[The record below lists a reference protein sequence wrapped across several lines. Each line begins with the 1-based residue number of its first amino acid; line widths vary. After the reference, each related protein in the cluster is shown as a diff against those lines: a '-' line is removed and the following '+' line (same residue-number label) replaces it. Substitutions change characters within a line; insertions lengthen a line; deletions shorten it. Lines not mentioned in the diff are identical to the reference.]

1 MSELRHQVEGFILA
15 GGEST
20 RMGRDK
26 ALLEVGG
33 LPMLL
38 RMAYLLEPLVAQVT
52 VVGPPQ
58 RYASLGLACVPDEV
72 EHLGPLGGILTALRT
87 SDAAWNLIVG
97 CDLPYLTPKW
107 LAFLIRRALESE
119 AAVVMPASRF
129 GYEPLC
135 AMYHV
140 RCADTIAES
149 VSRGVYKVTDGLG
162 SLTMEILPPDLWRT
176 FDSDGRLLKNMNRP
190 EDFAEAREFFGAGT
204 TH

>member
-1 MSELRHQVEGFILA
+1 MKTGAEVEGFILA

-33 LPMLL
+33 MPMLL
-38 RMAYLLEPLVAQVT
+38 RAAHLLEPRVARVT

-58 RYASLGLACVPDEV
+58 RYAALGLACLPDEV
-72 EHLGPLGGILTALRT
+72 EHIGPLGGILTALRA
-87 SDAAWNLIVG
+87 SDAAWNLVVG

-107 LAFLIRRALESE
+107 LDFLIRRALESE

-129 GYEPLC
+129 GLEPLC
-135 AMYHV
+135 AMYHA

-162 SLTMEILPPDLWRT
+162 SLTMEILPPDLWRP
-176 FDSDGRLLKNMNRP
+176 FDSAGRLLKNMNRP
-190 EDFAEAREFFGAGT
+190 DDLTEAREFFGQGT